1 MCYFPSDKFH
11 GMTIVSDDDCITVK
25 CKDVLEMNSAG
36 ECVLRSYDKQMNEV
50 KCIEV
55 NMLAGIKADGKMTE
69 SNCTGG
75 IKRQLKRGNYMLIS
89 QSVVYKIVSLTH
101 EK

>member
-25 CKDVLEMNSAG
+25 CKDVL
-36 ECVLRSYDKQMNEV
+36 D
-50 KCIEV
+50 
-55 NMLAGIKADGKMTE
+55 MLAGIKADGKMTE

-75 IKRQLKRGNYMLIS
+75 IKRQLKRGNSMLIS
-89 QSVVYKIVSLTH
+89 QSVVDKIVSLTH

>member
-1 MCYFPSDKFH
+1 
-11 GMTIVSDDDCITVK
+11 
-25 CKDVLEMNSAG
+25 
-36 ECVLRSYDKQMNEV
+36 MNEV

-75 IKRQLKRGNYMLIS
+75 IKRQLKRGNSMLIS
-89 QSVVYKIVSLTH
+89 QSVVDKIVSLTH